1 MSRRVLNKMVEVRN
15 TIGKLRTPVSDLG
28 KFKNE
33 FHTLGSTNKLI
44 NGEIQGRHAL
54 ASFCGTYPSYQ
65 NTTTRCYEA
74 TPLEKA
80 KKSAVKGNTLKQ
92 VFEANRAVFWHMN
105 LGMEEILKDYV
116 HQEVM
121 REWVSVYLRVF
132 SIIVMKDLVLALV

>member
-1 MSRRVLNKMVEVRN
+1 MSRRVLNKMIQVRKN
-15 TIGKLRTPVSDLG
+15 ISTPLSDLG
-28 KFKNE
+28 NFKNE

-44 NGEIQGRHAL
+44 NGQIQHRQVGI
-54 ASFCGTYPSYQ
+54 YPPYQ
-65 NTTTRCYEA
+65 NIATRCFEA

-92 VFEANRAVFWHMN
+92 MFEANRAVFWHMN

-116 HQEVM
+116 HQEVT

>member
-1 MSRRVLNKMVEVRN
+1 MSRRVLNKMVQIRN
-15 TIGKLRTPVSDLG
+15 NIGKIPTPVSSDLG

-44 NGEIQGRHAL
+44 NGQTQCRQV
-54 ASFCGTYPSYQ
+54 GTIPPYQ
-65 NTTTRCYEA
+65 NTTTRCFE
-74 TPLEKA
+74 TTSSEKE

-92 VFEANRAVFWHMN
+92 IFEANRAVLWHMN

-116 HQEVM
+116 HQEVT